1 MKDHMNWIIPVV
13 IFTIGII
20 GVLYL
25 SVIKVEYFEDKIKD
39 NSSSILKIH
48 DSVIVN
54 SLEIKH
60 IKDEVKELK
69 DCKKQ

>member
-54 SLEIKH
+54 SLEIDH

>member
-13 IFTIGII
+13 IFIIGII

-25 SVIKVEYFEDKIKD
+25 SVIKVGYFEDRIKD

-48 DSVIVN
+48 DSVIIN
-54 SLEIKH
+54 SLEIEH
-60 IKDEVKELK
+60 IKEEVKDVKEDRK
-69 DCKKQ
+69 